1 MVHSSGSGIAPRMN
15 APRPTR
21 AHVRELL
28 KIVHQYG
35 DLVRWVAR
43 SQGVHE
49 AALDDV
55 VQETFLGI
63 LRRLP
68 DRDPEVPLRAWVI
81 GVARNA
87 AFSHGRG
94 AARYDRRL
102 RELDPGEPPATPER
116 EVQERQAWSLLR
128 RFLER
133 LPPEQREVFV
143 LCEIQGEAAPDVARL
158 MGCSVNTVHS
168 RLRLARA
175 RFHER
180 FSEPARARP
189 MLARAKRQA
198 EADREANA
206 RALAGLLAQ
215 LPASSRWGLG
225 LGVGGGTTGAWGLA
239 AGVAAAAVLVAVA
252 GAAEPTPR
260 ETRSTRMATASDPIP
275 RSASEPSP
283 RPSAASPPAPVV
295 PAAAPGMAS
304 AVDPAAT
311 PVEPITAPVESPA
324 PASARSPST
333 RARAERERSTL
344 AEESKLLARAR
355 ISLSNGAPR
364 DALEAL
370 ERHRESFPDGE
381 LVLERHRLQL
391 RAACDIGD
399 ARLARV
405 AATRVAE
412 ATATIVPGEPCEMI
426 R

>member
-1 MVHSSGSGIAPRMN
+1 MN

-28 KIVHQYG
+28 HIVRQYG
-35 DLVRWVAR
+35 NLVRWVAR

-55 VQETFLGI
+55 VQDTFLGI

-102 RELDPGEPPATPER
+102 RAVAPAEPPATPED
-116 EVQERQAWSLLR
+116 EVEERQAWSRLR
-128 RFLER
+128 RFLDR
-133 LPPEQREVFV
+133 LPAEQREVFV
-143 LCEIQGEAAPDVARL
+143 LCEIQGEAAADVARL
-158 MGCSVNTVHS
+158 TGCSVNTVHS

-175 RFHER
+175 RFHEC

-189 MLARAKRQA
+189 ILARAKRQA
-198 EADREANA
+198 EAEPEADR
-206 RALAGLLAQ
+206 RLLAGVLAQ

-225 LGVGGGTTGAWGLA
+225 VGVGGSTTGIWGLGV
-239 AGVAAAAVLVAVA
+239 GVAAAAVLVTIVSVRDSRNASRP
-252 GAAEPTPR
+252 GER
-260 ETRSTRMATASDPIP
+260 RSTRAAVASTE
-275 RSASEPSP
+275 AGSEP
-283 RPSAASPPAPVV
+283 RPSAASAPAPVAPTAV
-295 PAAAPGMAS
+295 SVAAPGVEPS
-304 AVDPAAT
+304 AT
-311 PVEPITAPVESPA
+311 PVEPRPGEPA
-324 PASARSPST
+324 RPSST
-333 RARAERERSTL
+333 RSRQDRDASTL
-344 AEESKLLARAR
+344 AEEATLLARAR
-355 ISLSNGAPR
+355 ISLSNGDPR

-370 ERHRESFPDGE
+370 ERHREAFPHGE
-381 LVLERHRLQL
+381 LALERHRLQL
-391 RAACDIGD
+391 RSACDLGD
-399 ARLARV
+399 AGLARA

-412 ATATIVPGEPCEMI
+412 ATGAAVPRDPCDMI